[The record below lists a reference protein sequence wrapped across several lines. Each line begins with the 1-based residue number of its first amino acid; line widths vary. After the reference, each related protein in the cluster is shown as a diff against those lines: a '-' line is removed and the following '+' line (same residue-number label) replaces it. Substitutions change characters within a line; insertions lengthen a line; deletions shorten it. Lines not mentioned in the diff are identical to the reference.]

1 MKTTFRILL
10 GVAICFLAY
19 ICVDSVV
26 TPIQFEETRAAREE
40 AVVKN
45 LIHIRT
51 AEVEFKNTHGRFMAD
66 ADSLI
71 LFLKTTPKKEVLK
84 EGSLTEKQ
92 LEKGMTEHKA
102 VKIIDK
108 AKAKAMSKLKTDD
121 PETLYAYI
129 WENDKDIKDN
139 ELQGFRRDTIERNM
153 IETIFKGEFTADN
166 VDQIIYIPYSELT
179 QNGKQGDKIRFEIE
193 VNDEYKTSQG
203 IHVPLFEAR
212 APYETY
218 LADQDKQELVNLI
231 DKEKKLDHYPGL
243 KVGSIDA
250 PNNNAGNWE

>member
-10 GVAICFLAY
+10 AVAICFLAY

-26 TPIQFEETRAAREE
+26 TPIEFEETRVEREQ

-45 LIHIRT
+45 LIHLRT
-51 AEVEFKNTHGRFMAD
+51 AEVEFKNQHGRFIAD

-71 LFLKTTPKKEVLK
+71 LFLRTAPKKEVLK
-84 EGSLTEKQ
+84 EGSLTDAQ
-92 LEKGMTEHKA
+92 LEKGLTEPKA

-121 PETLYAYI
+121 PEVIYPYI
-129 WENDKDIKDN
+129 WENDKDVKDAG
-139 ELQGFRRDTIERNM
+139 LKGFRRDTIERNM
-153 IETIFKGEFTADN
+153 IETLYKGEFTAEN
-166 VDQIIYIPYSELT
+166 IDQIVVIPFSDNLRY
-179 QNGKQGDKIRFEIE
+179 EIE

-212 APYETY
+212 APFETY

-243 KVGSIDA
+243 KVGSVEA

>member
-10 GVAICFLAY
+10 GVAIVFLAY

-66 ADSLI
+66 PDSLI
-71 LFLKTTPKKEVLK
+71 LFLKNTPKKEVLK

-102 VKIIDK
+102 VKIIEK

-121 PETLYAYI
+121 PEVLYAYI
-129 WENDKDIKDN
+129 WENDKDVKDN
-139 ELQGFRRDTIERNM
+139 ELQGFRRDTILENM
-153 IETIFKGEFTADN
+153 IATIFKGEFNEDN
-166 VDQIIYIPYSELT
+166 IDQITYIPYSENL
-179 QNGKQGDKIRFEIE
+179 RYEIE

>member
-26 TPIQFEETRAAREE
+26 TPIQFEETRATRED

-45 LIHIRT
+45 LIHLRT
-51 AEVEFKNTHGRFMAD
+51 AEVEFKNQHGRFMAD
-66 ADSLI
+66 PDSLI
-71 LFLKTTPKKEVLK
+71 LFLKNTPKKEVLK
-84 EGSLTEKQ
+84 EGSLTEAQ

-108 AKAKAMSKLKTDD
+108 AKAKAMSKLKTND
-121 PETLYAYI
+121 PDALYAYI
-129 WENDKDIKDN
+129 WANDKDVKDAG
-139 ELQGFRRDTIERNM
+139 LKGFRRDTIERNM
-153 IETIFKGEFTADN
+153 IETLYKGEFTAEN
-166 VDQIIYIPYSELT
+166 IDQIIYIPYSDHL
-179 QNGKQGDKIRFEIE
+179 RYEIE
-193 VNDEYKTSQG
+193 VNDTYKTSQG

-212 APYETY
+212 APFETY

-231 DKEKKLDHYPGL
+231 DKEQKLDHYAGL

>member
-10 GVAICFLAY
+10 ALAICFLAY

-26 TPIQFEETRAAREE
+26 TPIEFEETRVAREE

-45 LIHIRT
+45 LIHLRT
-51 AEVEFKNTHGRFMAD
+51 AEVEFKNLHGRFMAD
-66 ADSLI
+66 PDSLI
-71 LFLKTTPKKEVLK
+71 QFLKNTPKKEVLK
-84 EGSLTEKQ
+84 EGSLTDAQ

-102 VKIIDK
+102 VKLIDK

-121 PETLYAYI
+121 QEALYAYI
-129 WENDKDIKDN
+129 WANDKDIKDAG
-139 ELQGFRRDTIERNM
+139 LQGFRRDTIERNM
-153 IETIFKGEFTADN
+153 IETLYKGEFTADN
-166 VDQIIYIPYSELT
+166 IDQITYIPFS
-179 QNGKQGDKIRFEIE
+179 DKLRFEIE

-243 KVGSIDA
+243 KVGSIEA

>member
-10 GVAICFLAY
+10 ALAICFLAY

-26 TPIQFEETRAAREE
+26 TPIQFEETRVQREE

-51 AEVEFKNTHGRFMAD
+51 AEVEFKNLHGRFMAD
-66 ADSLI
+66 PDSLL
-71 LFLKTTPKKEVLK
+71 LFLKNTPRKEVLK
-84 EGSLTEKQ
+84 EGSLTEAQ

-102 VKIIDK
+102 VKLIDK

-121 PETLYAYI
+121 QEAIYAYI
-129 WENDKDIKDN
+129 WENDKDIKDAG
-139 ELQGFRRDTIERNM
+139 LKGFRRDTIERNM
-153 IETIFKGEFTADN
+153 IETLYKGEFDAQTI
-166 VDQIIYIPYSELT
+166 DQIVVIPFSDNL
-179 QNGKQGDKIRFEIE
+179 RFEIE

-212 APYETY
+212 APFETY

-231 DKEKKLDHYPGL
+231 DKEQKLDHYPGL

>member
-10 GVAICFLAY
+10 ALAICFLAY

-26 TPIQFEETRAAREE
+26 TPILFEETRAQREE

-51 AEVEFKNTHGRFMAD
+51 AEVEFKNQHGRFMAD
-66 ADSLI
+66 ADSL
-71 LFLKTTPKKEVLK
+71 LMFLKTAPKKEVLK
-84 EGSLTEKQ
+84 EGSLTDKQ
-92 LEKGMTEHKA
+92 LEAGMTEPKA
-102 VKIIDK
+102 VKLIDK

-121 PETLYAYI
+121 PEAIYEYI
-129 WENDKDIKDN
+129 WANDKDIKDAG
-139 ELQGFRRDTIERNM
+139 LQGFRRDTIERNM
-153 IETIFKGEFTADN
+153 IETLYKGEFTAEN
-166 VDQIIYIPYSELT
+166 IDQIVLIPYSDNL
-179 QNGKQGDKIRFEIE
+179 RFEIE
-193 VNDEYKTSQG
+193 VNDEYQTTQG

-212 APYETY
+212 APFETY

-231 DKEKKLDHYPGL
+231 DKEQKLEHYPGL
-243 KVGSIDA
+243 KVGSIEA

>member
-51 AEVEFKNTHGRFMAD
+51 AEVEFKNIHGRFMAD
-66 ADSLI
+66 PDSLI
-71 LFLKTTPKKEVLK
+71 MFLKNTPKKEVLK
-84 EGSLTEKQ
+84 EGSLTERQ

-102 VKIIDK
+102 VKIIEK

-121 PETLYAYI
+121 PEVLYAYI

-139 ELQGFRRDTIERNM
+139 DLQGFRRDTILEDM
-153 IETIFKGEFTADN
+153 IATIFKGEFTADN
-166 VDQIIYIPYSELT
+166 IDQIIYIPYSNLL
-179 QNGKQGDKIRFEIE
+179 QNGKKGELIRYEIE

-212 APYETY
+212 APFDTY
-218 LADQDKQELVNLI
+218 LADQDLQELANLN
-231 DKEKKLDHYPGL
+231 DKEKKLEHYQGL

-250 PNNNAGNWE
+250 PNNNSGNWE